1 MTDTTTS
8 ETTSKTAAIRDLNDA
23 FRRSFIG
30 GVVMVTAGVEA
41 IPPER
46 RQAILQKVRAFEAFT
61 IDNDP
66 HEEHDFGQFEDKG
79 VSFFWKID
87 HFDRD
92 LTMHSPD
99 AADPSVTTRVLT
111 IMLAD
116 EY

>member
-8 ETTSKTAAIRDLNDA
+8 TPTTKTDTIRDLNDA
-23 FRRSFIG
+23 FRRSFVG

-41 IPPER
+41 IPAER
-46 RQAILQKVRAFEAFT
+46 RRAILQKVRAFEAFT

-66 HEEHDFGQFEDKG
+66 HEEHDFGQFEDEG

-87 HFDRD
+87 CYDRD
-92 LTMHSPD
+92 MAMHSPH